1 MKDPIRTIV
10 SRIWESTK
18 QISSVTRL
26 FFIILIS
33 ASLTIVWGTSIAAQR
48 PLIFHKI
55 AFQGTP
61 LIEFQDTGVS
71 TRIHPT
77 KMAIGQ
83 DRKIYFNSSAAVVYR
98 IDEKGVLENVS
109 ILPNAGGIPDDDFTI
124 GITFDKLGN
133 LYVSNNTGI
142 YLIRKRD
149 LEGKLPAPNTKIA
162 DLPADLQFAMGLVA
176 DNKGNLYLSD
186 IFGGSIYKIDIAT
199 GKAEKW
205 FSDPALLAPNFLPSN
220 NLFGI
225 GFGVTDLAID
235 PKGRSLYFGTQETH
249 RIYRLKINRNGSAGK
264 LKELAHIPSLAF
276 NGISFDMKRK
286 MIYLSVPWEN
296 FENGIQVAKDKVEV
310 AGSIWAIDIKR
321 LKKYRRAVP
330 VEIIRDI
337 NLGTAVDV
345 VSGFK
350 FGLGRKNAK
359 KLYISDG
366 SFDTFFWLNGDPNG
380 TPFPADETPEPGF
393 PFPLN
398 NYHAGIR
405 VVELAKF

>member
-1 MKDPIRTIV
+1 MKYPIRTIV
-10 SRIWESTK
+10 SRIWESS
-18 QISSVTRL
+18 QQSLTRK

-33 ASLTIVWGTSIAAQR
+33 ASLTILWGTSIAAQQ
-48 PLIFHKI
+48 PPIFGKI

-83 DRKIYFNSSAAVVYR
+83 GKIYFNSSAAVVYR

-149 LEGKLPAPNTKIA
+149 LGGKLPAPNTKIA

-199 GKAEKW
+199 GKA
-205 FSDPALLAPNFLPSN
+205 
-220 NLFGI
+220 
-225 GFGVTDLAID
+225 
-235 PKGRSLYFGTQETH
+235 
-249 RIYRLKINRNGSAGK
+249 
-264 LKELAHIPSLAF
+264 
-276 NGISFDMKRK
+276 
-286 MIYLSVPWEN
+286 
-296 FENGIQVAKDKVEV
+296 
-310 AGSIWAIDIKR
+310 
-321 LKKYRRAVP
+321 
-330 VEIIRDI
+330 
-337 NLGTAVDV
+337 
-345 VSGFK
+345 
-350 FGLGRKNAK
+350 
-359 KLYISDG
+359 
-366 SFDTFFWLNGDPNG
+366 
-380 TPFPADETPEPGF
+380 
-393 PFPLN
+393 
-398 NYHAGIR
+398 
-405 VVELAKF
+405 